1 MRAIG
6 MSRLFEDF
14 LSNEWNVYGL
24 QVLAGSLMVMI
35 LHQYLSIFQMI
46 ILGLCVYIIAFCQ
59 RLLGIRFGMLFYEAN
74 QDRLKHVIDEVNK
87 LQKKR
92 KKKNASKQTKQ
103 KK

>member
-1 MRAIG
+1 

-59 RLLGIRFGMLFYEAN
+59 RLLGIRFGMVFYEKN
-74 QDRLKHVIDEVNK
+74 QDRLGGLLNEIRK
-87 LQKKR
+87 LNEKEKEDAD
-92 KKKNASKQTKQ
+92 K
-103 KK
+103 